1 MATPDDLSTRT
12 SWNCGKASSGDLM
25 DDRSNP
31 KLDKLD
37 LVNSLLN
44 RVRRGGCYQM
54 QAHNVKPI

>member
-1 MATPDDLSTRT
+1 MICQLGHRGT
-12 SWNCGKASSGDLM
+12 GKASSGDLR